1 MSDLFDAA
9 ASEGPLHKRA
19 QRARWFTKA
28 FQDHVAVSELES
40 GNSYTLDQVKL
51 AGVFSTWIDA
61 FNEQKPD
68 NADAQRDYVG
78 FASGLMLRTLIDR
91 QPIKDVSLAK
101 DADDSLPAY
110 FWPEGYV
117 YVTFCLKVRGLVIEM
132 DFHGHQEVS
141 PVLNDTRTWWS
152 FRENVAEDPSLAIA
166 FLDLF
171 AGDAPQWSMPSLFT
185 PRGTSRDTPSLKK
198 TDSPSEQ

>member
-1 MSDLFDAA
+1 MSDFPDTATPEA
-9 ASEGPLHKRA
+9 PVHKRA

-28 FQDHVAVSELES
+28 FQDHIALSERES
-40 GNSYTLDQVKL
+40 GNRYTVDQVKL

-68 NADAQRDYVG
+68 EPDAQRDYVG

-91 QPIKDVSLAK
+91 QPIQSVTLAA
-101 DADDSLPAY
+101 DAKDSLPAY

-117 YVTFCLKVRGLVIEM
+117 YVTFCLQVRGQVIEM
-132 DFHGHQEVS
+132 DFQGHQEIS
-141 PVLNDTRTWWS
+141 PVLHDMRTWWS

-185 PRGTSRDTPSLKK
+185 PKSTLGDAPALSK